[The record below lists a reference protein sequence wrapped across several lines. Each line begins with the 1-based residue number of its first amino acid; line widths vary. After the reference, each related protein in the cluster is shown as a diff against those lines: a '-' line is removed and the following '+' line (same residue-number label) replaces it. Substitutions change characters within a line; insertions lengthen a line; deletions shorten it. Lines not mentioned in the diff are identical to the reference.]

1 MHQTNFYF
9 EHQDIIILAYKKT
22 IKIAQATFN
31 IWISIVFMIF
41 FVNYVDSLP
50 RVTYL
55 FFFFWG
61 GGGGLEPGNDV
72 PLTFKGVITHTSQCM
87 VFSSRRP
94 CFGRIC
100 TTSILNQSDTK
111 EKTIW
116 SIGHSSFPVFALE
129 TEMYDDAAIGSTTP
143 SLNKNSSVWGSRR
156 FANLSTDE
164 MDGIARLN
172 TPILRV
178 LKSPN
183 QLTFLAIRSS
193 ERRKSPE
200 CGAHQ

>member
-31 IWISIVFMIF
+31 IWISIVFMSF

-55 FFFFWG
+55 FFFF
-61 GGGGLEPGNDV
+61 GGGLEPRNDV
-72 PLTFKGVITHTSQCM
+72 LLTFKGIITHASQCM
-87 VFSSRRP
+87 VFSSRRT

-111 EKTIW
+111 QKRYGQLVTQ
-116 SIGHSSFPVFALE
+116 VFLCLRLRRKWN
-129 TEMYDDAAIGSTTP
+129 YDAAIGSTTP
-143 SLNKNSSVWGSRR
+143 SLNKKSSVCGSRR

-178 LKSPN
+178 LQSPN
-183 QLTFLAIRSS
+183 QLTFLAIRIS

-200 CGAHQ
+200 CRAYQ